1 LPLELLLKLVLW
13 ACWTLAY
20 VLIIR
25 RAHLDQAPGM
35 PFAATCLNVGWE
47 GAMLFHHPFGGL
59 GWITVFIWF
68 ALDLV
73 ILAQYFV
80 YARPATAT
88 TLAEQMFWPATVGIM
103 VTCLITPIVI
113 NHAFHDPS
121 GLIAAYFQNALMS
134 ILFCG
139 MMLRRDSMRGQSLYV
154 ALAKL
159 VGTSVAI
166 LYGEPSNA
174 FLLWCYILVIAFDL
188 AYVALIVRV
197 ASRDGI
203 DLLRRI

>member
-1 LPLELLLKLVLW
+1 LIELLLKLFLW

-25 RAHLDQAPGM
+25 RAYLDKVPGM
-35 PFAATCLNVGWE
+35 PFAATCLNVAWE
-47 GAMLFHHPFGGL
+47 GTMLFEHPFGGL
-59 GWITVFIWF
+59 GWITVFVWF
-68 ALDLV
+68 ALDVV
-73 ILAQYFV
+73 IVGQYFR
-80 YARPATAT
+80 YARPAAAT
-88 TLAEQMFWPATVGIM
+88 TLADQMFWPATLALM
-103 VTCLITPIVI
+103 AACLVTPVVI
-113 NHAFHDPS
+113 NRAFHNPS

-159 VGTSVAI
+159 AGTSVAI
-166 LYGEPSNA
+166 LYGEPSDP

-188 AYVALIVRV
+188 AYVALIVKV
-197 ASRDGI
+197 ARRDGV
-203 DLLRRI
+203 DLLRRV